1 MSVQAVA
8 DKIAQKLKPP
18 VTLRAKVLFD
28 FGADGALYVDSTQTP
43 PVLTPDAA
51 SATPDLTL
59 TCSLTTFQAILNGAK
74 DPNIAYMT
82 GQLKIKGP
90 LTLAMRL
97 NAFLED

>member
-1 MSVQAVA
+1 MTLQIIA
-8 DKIAQKLKPP
+8 DKIAQKMKPP

-43 PVLTPDAA
+43 PVLTQDVAGAA
-51 SATPDLTL
+51 PDLTL
-59 TCSLTTFQAILNGAK
+59 SCSLTTFSAILNGTK

-90 LTLAMRL
+90 LALAMRL

>member
-1 MSVQAVA
+1 
-8 DKIAQKLKPP
+8 

-43 PVLTPDAA
+43 PLLTQDVAGA
-51 SATPDLTL
+51 VPDLTL
-59 TCSLTTFQAILNGAK
+59 TCSLAHFTAILDGVK

-97 NAFLED
+97 NTFLED

>member
-1 MSVQAVA
+1 MTLAVITT
-8 DKIAQKLKPP
+8 KIQQKLAPP

-28 FGADGALYVDSTQTP
+28 FGADGVLYIDTTQSP
-43 PVLTPDAA
+43 PVLTHNSDGV
-51 SATPDLTL
+51 TPELTL
-59 TCSLTTFQAILNGAK
+59 QCTLATFAAILAGVK

-90 LTLAMRL
+90 LSLAMRL